1 MIRSFLERHART
13 GFFTVLVIQFA
24 LLIQACTALG
34 LQQPETFRDDY
45 AYALGQTTALRTTA
59 AQALEQRQISI
70 KDAEYVLQ
78 VTDNS
83 RAYLD
88 TAKQVY
94 ESGEQLKGKSQ
105 LEVATSVLLQL
116 QQFLNT
122 RASK

>member
-1 MIRSFLERHART
+1 MIPSRLHRFAFAALAALACITAMGCT
-13 GFFTVLVIQFA
+13 G
-24 LLIQACTALG
+24 LG
-34 LQQPETFRDDY
+34 LTEPKTFRDDY
-45 AYALGQTTALRTTA
+45 AYALGQVTALRTTA
-59 AQALEQRQISI
+59 ATSLEQRQISI
-70 KDAEYVLQ
+70 KDAEYVMQ
-78 VTDNS
+78 VTDQS

-94 ESGEQLKGKSQ
+94 EAGELLKGKTQ